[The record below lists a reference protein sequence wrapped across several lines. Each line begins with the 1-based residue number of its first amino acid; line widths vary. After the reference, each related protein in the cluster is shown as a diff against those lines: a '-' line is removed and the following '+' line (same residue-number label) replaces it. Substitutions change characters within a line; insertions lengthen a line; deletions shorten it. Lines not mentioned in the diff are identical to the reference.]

1 MPISNA
7 IRATES
13 EMEYIEKYR
22 QVQFIA
28 KQVGSIPLF
37 EIALIPS
44 PSPSGRREP
53 DLKSLSLRERD
64 LG

>member
-28 KQVGSIPLF
+28 KQVYLELAHTRS
-37 EIALIPS
+37 
-44 PSPSGRREP
+44 
-53 DLKSLSLRERD
+53 
-64 LG
+64 